1 MTQPDVD
8 GTALLAS
15 ASIALGRQRQSTGRI
30 CALQHRAGGDP
41 EQRQELPSMD
51 YPHSSA
57 LPSPPWPGIP
67 LPKQGVLYSILT
79 ALCTHPSTLLLDG
92 SLHCG
97 LMDITPGTGQAW
109 LSQCTDSMAPTD
121 ALEMVYG

>member
-1 MTQPDVD
+1 MWTAQPSWPQQ
-8 GTALLAS
+8 ALPWA
-15 ASIALGRQRQSTGRI
+15 GRGSPRDEYVHCSTE
-30 CALQHRAGGDP
+30 LGGDP